1 MHILKGLVAI
11 TCIAFATI
19 GVCSVLFV
27 WYVQLLLTPA
37 KGKGPVRAKLDR
49 IIVWWTQANRW
60 MIKRLHLL
68 KPQLHWQGREN
79 FSPEHWYLVVSNHQT
94 WADILILQTYLL
106 DDVPPLKFFTKSQLI
121 WLPLLGPAMY
131 ALGFP
136 YVKRVSREQ
145 IKKNPELRHADR
157 DNIFKVCEGFKNHPT
172 SILNFAEGTRRTD
185 EKLQRQNGQFQ
196 HLLNP
201 KPGGIT
207 YLLEGMGS
215 QLHGVVDVTLVYP
228 DGVPTFWD
236 FLQGKSQRVVVDIR
250 HRDLPNLEANDD
262 AAGSANPKSAQ
273 VARWVQSLWA
283 EKDSLISGYLGADGT
298 TRS

>member
-1 MHILKGLVAI
+1 
-11 TCIAFATI
+11 
-19 GVCSVLFV
+19 
-27 WYVQLLLTPA
+27 
-37 KGKGPVRAKLDR
+37 
-49 IIVWWTQANRW
+49 
-60 MIKRLHLL
+60 MIKRLNLL
-68 KPQLHWQGREN
+68 TPQLHWQGREN
-79 FSPEHWYLVVSNHQT
+79 FSSEHWYLVVSNHQT

-185 EKLQRQNGQFQ
+185 EKLQRQNSQFQ

-250 HRDLPNLEANDD
+250 YRDLPDLEAEND

-283 EKDSLISGYLGADGT
+283 EKDSLIRGYLGADGT